1 MGCTGFSKV
10 SPSASGLYQVIPGW
24 HAGDDDD
31 VDDDDDDDAV
41 MGVGWL
47 GSCWYDHWLVS

>member
-1 MGCTGFSKV
+1 MTNETSDV
-10 SPSASGLYQVIPGW
+10 VVV
-24 HAGDDDD
+24 DDND

>member
-1 MGCTGFSKV
+1 MKLSFDSLRPK
-10 SPSASGLYQVIPGW
+10 PRN
-24 HAGDDDD
+24 DD